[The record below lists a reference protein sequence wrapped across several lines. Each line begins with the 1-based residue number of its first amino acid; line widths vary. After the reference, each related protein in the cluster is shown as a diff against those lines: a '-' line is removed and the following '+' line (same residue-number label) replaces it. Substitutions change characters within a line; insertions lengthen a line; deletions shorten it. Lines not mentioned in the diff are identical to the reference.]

1 MPLHSARR
9 SGFVLV
15 TMLCCLLLLA
25 GFLGLA
31 IDTGYLEWVKTRMQ
45 TAADAAAIGG
55 VQEIKMNGA
64 ANVVTAARGDAAL
77 NGFTDGQGGVTV
89 TVNNPPSGG
98 YSTTDSTG
106 VEVIVAQKVS
116 TFFMGAVGASPVGLQ
131 ARAVAR
137 QASGTVCVVSL
148 DAAAAGAF
156 TASNGANVQMG
167 CGIMVNSASST
178 AFTVSGGTTV
188 KAGSIWVTGGSTV
201 TGGSS
206 VTPTASTGIPAMSDP
221 LANVPAPSVGAC
233 TYYNTVVGGG
243 LTKTLPPGV
252 YCNGI
257 NLGNGAHITF
267 APPGNYILKGG
278 GLNIQG
284 GVTVTGTG
292 VTFYNTAGGG
302 YSYQP
307 FNFSNGAVITL
318 SAPTTGPL
326 AGILLFQDRSIVSS
340 AVNSF
345 LGGTTNTLNG
355 ALYFPTTPISYSNGT
370 NTSSTYTILIAKT
383 VNFQGGCKVNNDY
396 SSLPG
401 GSPVKGNAT
410 LSE

>member
-1 MPLHSARR
+1 MSLFSARR

-15 TMLCCLLLLA
+15 TMLCCLVLLA

-31 IDTGYLEWVKTRMQ
+31 IDTGYLEWVKTRLQ

-64 ANVVTAARGDAAL
+64 ANVVTAAQGDAAR
-77 NGFTDGQGGVTV
+77 NGFTDGQNGVTV

-98 YSTTDSTG
+98 YSTKDPTG
-106 VEVIVAQKVS
+106 VEVIVAQKVA
-116 TFFMGAVGASPVGLQ
+116 TFFMGAVGASSVTLQ
-131 ARAVAR
+131 ARAVAH
-137 QASGTVCVVSL
+137 QASGTVCVVAL
-148 DAAAAGAF
+148 DSAAAGAF
-156 TASNGANVQMG
+156 TASNGANVQSG
-167 CGIMVNSASST
+167 CGIMVDSASST

-188 KAGSIWVTGGSTV
+188 KASSIWVTGGSTV

-206 VTPTASTGIPAMSDP
+206 VTPTASTAIPAMSDP
-221 LANVPAPSVGAC
+221 LANISPPAVGAC
-233 TYYNTVVGGG
+233 TYFNTVVGGG

-257 NLGNGAHITF
+257 SLGNGAHITF
-267 APPGNYILKGG
+267 APAGTYILKGG
-278 GLNIQG
+278 GLSIAG

-292 VTFYNTAGGG
+292 VTFYNTSGGG

-307 FNFSNGAVITL
+307 FNFSNGATVTL
-318 SAPTTGPL
+318 TAPTTGPL

-355 ALYFPTTPISYSNGT
+355 ALYFPTTPMSYSNGT
-370 NTSSTYTILIAKT
+370 TTSSTYTILVAKT
-383 VNFQGGCKVNNDY
+383 LNFQGGCKVNNDY

>member
-64 ANVVTAARGDAAL
+64 ANVVSAARGDAAL
-77 NGFTDGQGGVTV
+77 NGFTDGQGGVSV

-116 TFFMGAVGASPVGLQ
+116 AFFMGAVGASSVTLQ

-148 DAAAAGAF
+148 DPSAAGAF
-156 TASNGANVQMG
+156 TASNGANVQIG

-188 KAGSIWVTGGSTV
+188 KAASIWITGGSTV

-206 VTPTASTGIPAMSDP
+206 TTPTASTGIPAMSDP
-221 LANVPAPSVGAC
+221 LANISPPDVGDC
-233 TYYNTVVGGG
+233 KYYNTVVGGG
-243 LTKTLPPGV
+243 QTKTLPPGV

-292 VTFYNTAGGG
+292 VTFYNTSGGG

-307 FNFSNGAVITL
+307 FNFSNGATVTL

-326 AGILLFQDRSIVSS
+326 AGILLFQDRNIVSS
-340 AVNSF
+340 AVNNF
-345 LGGTTNTLNG
+345 LGGTTNTLDG
-355 ALYFPTTPISYSNGT
+355 ALYFPTTPVSYSGGT
-370 NTSSTYTILIAKT
+370 NVSGTYTIVVARTI
-383 VNFQGGCKVNNDY
+383 NFQGGCKVNNDY

-401 GSPVKGNAT
+401 GSPIKGNAT

>member
-1 MPLHSARR
+1 MSLFSARR

-15 TMLCCLLLLA
+15 TMLCCLVLLA

-31 IDTGYLEWVKTRMQ
+31 IDTGYLEWVKTRLQ

-64 ANVVTAARGDAAL
+64 ANVVTAAQGDAAR
-77 NGFTDGQGGVTV
+77 NGFTDGQNGVTV

-98 YSTTDSTG
+98 YSTTDPTG
-106 VEVIVAQKVS
+106 VEIIVAQKVA
-116 TFFMGAVGASPVGLQ
+116 TFFMGAVGASSVTLQ
-131 ARAVAR
+131 ARAVAH

-148 DAAAAGAF
+148 DSAAAGAF
-156 TASNGANVQMG
+156 TASNGANVQSG
-167 CGIMVNSASST
+167 CGIMVDSASST

-188 KAGSIWVTGGSTV
+188 KASSIWVTGGSTV

-206 VTPTASTGIPAMSDP
+206 VTPTASTAIPAMSDP
-221 LANVPAPSVGAC
+221 LANISPPSVGAC
-233 TYYNTVVGGG
+233 TYTNTVVGGG

-267 APPGNYILKGG
+267 APAGTYILKGG
-278 GLNIQG
+278 GLSIAG

-292 VTFYNTAGGG
+292 VTFYNTSGGG

-307 FNFSNGAVITL
+307 FNFSNGATVTL
-318 SAPTTGPL
+318 TAPTTGPL

-345 LGGTTNTLNG
+345 LGGTTITLNG
-355 ALYFPTTPISYSNGT
+355 ALYFPTTPMSYSNGT
-370 NTSSTYTILIAKT
+370 TTSSTYTILVAKT
-383 VNFQGGCKVNNDY
+383 LNFQGGCKVNNDY

>member
-1 MPLHSARR
+1 MSLFSARR

-15 TMLCCLLLLA
+15 TMLCCLVLLA

-31 IDTGYLEWVKTRMQ
+31 IDTGYLEWVKTRLQ

-64 ANVVTAARGDAAL
+64 ANVVTAAQADAAR
-77 NGFTDGQGGVTV
+77 NGFTDGQNGVTV

-98 YSTTDSTG
+98 YSTTDPTG
-106 VEVIVAQKVS
+106 VEVIVAQKVA
-116 TFFMGAVGASPVGLQ
+116 TFFMGAVGASSVTLQ
-131 ARAVAR
+131 ARAVAH
-137 QASGTVCVVSL
+137 QASGTVCVVTL
-148 DAAAAGAF
+148 DSAAAGAF
-156 TASNGANVQMG
+156 TASNGANVQIG
-167 CGIMVNSASST
+167 CGIMVDSASST

-188 KAGSIWVTGGSTV
+188 TASSIWVTGGSTV

-206 VTPTASTGIPAMSDP
+206 VTPTASTAIPAMSDP
-221 LANVPAPSVGAC
+221 LANISPPAVGAC
-233 TYYNTVVGGG
+233 TYTNTVVGGG

-267 APPGNYILKGG
+267 APAGTYILKGG
-278 GLNIQG
+278 GLSIAG

-292 VTFYNTAGGG
+292 VTFYNTSGGG

-307 FNFSNGAVITL
+307 FNFSNGATVTL
-318 SAPTTGPL
+318 TAPTTGPL

-345 LGGTTNTLNG
+345 LGGTTITLNG
-355 ALYFPTTPISYSNGT
+355 ALYFPTTPMSYSNGT
-370 NTSSTYTILIAKT
+370 TTSSTYTILVAKT
-383 VNFQGGCKVNNDY
+383 LNFQGGCKVNNDY

>member
-1 MPLHSARR
+1 MIPHSARAR
-9 SGFVLV
+9 GFVMV
-15 TMLCCLLLLA
+15 TMLCCLPILV

-31 IDTGYLEWVKTRMQ
+31 IDTSYLEWVKTRLQ
-45 TAADAAAIGG
+45 TAADAAAMGG
-55 VQEIKMNGA
+55 VQEFRMNGA
-64 ANVVTAARGDAAL
+64 GSVVSAARNDAGL
-77 NGFTDGQGGVTV
+77 NGFTNGQNGVSV
-89 TVNNPPSGG
+89 TVNNPPASG
-98 YSTTDSTG
+98 YSTSDPSA

-116 TFFMGAVGASPVGLQ
+116 PFFMSAVGASAVSLQ
-131 ARAVAR
+131 ARAVAH
-137 QASGTVCVVSL
+137 QASGTVCIVAL
-148 DAAAAGAF
+148 DAAASGAF
-156 TASNGANVQMG
+156 TASNGSNVQSA
-167 CGIMVNSASST
+167 CGIMVDSSSAS

-188 KAGSIWVTGGSTV
+188 KASTIWVTGNSSV

-206 VTPTASTGIPAMSDP
+206 ATPTPSVGIPSMSDP
-221 LANVPAPSVGAC
+221 LANVAAPAVGAC
-233 TYYNTVVGGG
+233 NYTNTVVGGG

-257 NLGNGAHITF
+257 SLGNGAHITF
-267 APPGNYILKGG
+267 APAGTYILKGG
-278 GLNIQG
+278 GLSIAG
-284 GVTVTGTG
+284 GVTATGSG

-307 FNFSNGAVITL
+307 FNFSNGATVTL

-340 AVNSF
+340 AVNQF

-355 ALYFPTTPISYSNGT
+355 ALYFSTTPVSYSGGT
-370 NTSSTYTILIAKT
+370 NVAGSYSIIVSRTI
-383 VNFQGGCKVNNDY
+383 NFQGGCKVNNDY